1 MSATILQFP
10 ERPPPQSGLMI
21 PLYTKE
27 EVDATL
33 ASINVYSR
41 QPYRINEED
50 LPYLDAQTVWQCL
63 MLGRLSTIFSTATK
77 NTIRRILANVESVQK
92 T

>member
-10 ERPPPQSGLMI
+10 ERAQPQSGLMI

-50 LPYLDAQTVWQCL
+50 LQHLDAQTVWQCL
-63 MLGRLSTIFSTATK
+63 MLGRLSTIFSTSTK
-77 NTIRRILANVESVQK
+77 NTIRRILANTESVQK
-92 T
+92 V

>member
-10 ERPPPQSGLMI
+10 ERIPPQPGLMI

-50 LPYLDAQTVWQCL
+50 LQYLDAQTVWQCL
-63 MLGRLSTIFSTATK
+63 MLGRLSTIFSTSTK
-77 NTIRRILANVESVQK
+77 NTIRRILANTESVQK